1 MRLTITIAS
10 APELEQV
17 YAELS
22 ADAQN
27 WADLTQED
35 GVLKLEIYPNPTG
48 QPWVFDLDSLR
59 AHLHEARR
67 ALLNDAGVE
76 NNDQDTSSKPHG
88 S

>member
-1 MRLTITIAS
+1 MITIAS

-22 ADAQN
+22 ADTEN

-35 GVLKLEIYPNPTG
+35 GVPKLEIYPNPTG
-48 QPWVFDLDSLR
+48 QPWVFDLDSLL
-59 AHLHEARR
+59 AHLREARR
-67 ALLNDAGVE
+67 VLLNDTDVE
-76 NNDQDTSSKPHG
+76 NNDQDVSSTPPD